1 MHFSDGASPPEEII
15 NQWCDLLHETFD
27 KKVNGDKPCIAVH
40 CVAGLGR
47 YVIVYIYVYIYS
59 NISGYNNDLK

>member
-15 NQWCDLLHETFD
+15 TQWCDLVHSVFD
-27 KKVNGDKPCIAVH
+27 KKGDKPFIAVH

-47 YVIVYIYVYIYS
+47 
-59 NISGYNNDLK
+59 